1 MAIVTVHQAKTQ
13 LSKLI
18 ARAEAGE
25 EIVIARG
32 REPAVKLT
40 PVGKPAP
47 KRQFGSM
54 RARMKKILLDSHTL
68 FWFIDGNSR
77 LSDAARGAIEAIDC
91 IVCVSA
97 VTAWEIASKFRLG
110 KWPRAQALAND
121 LPGIMSTHG
130 FEPLSLS

>member
-32 REPAVKLT
+32 RQPAVKLT
-40 PVGKPAP
+40 PVGKRAP

-54 RARMKKILLDSHTL
+54 KGMYDIPDAF

-77 LSDAARGAIEAIDC
+77 LSVAALEAIKATDGV
-91 IVCVSA
+91 VCVSA

-110 KWPRAQALAND
+110 KWPAA
-121 LPGIMSTHG
+121 
-130 FEPLSLS
+130 

>member
-32 REPAVKLT
+32 REPVVKLM
-40 PVGKPAP
+40 PIKKKAP

-54 RARMKKILLDSHTL
+54 KGLYDVPDAFFFDSLPEDELKLYEGADDEYDDNPAR
-68 FWFIDGNSR
+68 
-77 LSDAARGAIEAIDC
+77 
-91 IVCVSA
+91 
-97 VTAWEIASKFRLG
+97 
-110 KWPRAQALAND
+110 
-121 LPGIMSTHG
+121 
-130 FEPLSLS
+130 

>member
-13 LSKLI
+13 LSQLI

-32 REPAVKLT
+32 REPAVRLT

-54 RARMKKILLDSHTL
+54 KGLYEIPDAFFFDPLPEDELRLYEGADDEDPAR
-68 FWFIDGNSR
+68 
-77 LSDAARGAIEAIDC
+77 
-91 IVCVSA
+91 
-97 VTAWEIASKFRLG
+97 
-110 KWPRAQALAND
+110 
-121 LPGIMSTHG
+121 
-130 FEPLSLS
+130 

>member
-40 PVGKPAP
+40 PVGKKAP

-54 RARMKKILLDSHTL
+54 KGLYDIPDAFFFDPLPEDELKLYEGADDEDPAR
-68 FWFIDGNSR
+68 
-77 LSDAARGAIEAIDC
+77 
-91 IVCVSA
+91 
-97 VTAWEIASKFRLG
+97 
-110 KWPRAQALAND
+110 
-121 LPGIMSTHG
+121 
-130 FEPLSLS
+130 